1 MTDEAISNVCVKG
14 NVISSSLPGCL
25 SSQSCQ
31 PPLDLDLPGTQH
43 VLAPSPT
50 KLHAL
55 ALAQPARAPP
65 RLLGKD
71 APLWGQMTPLQ
82 HRLAQ
87 HCLGVKCSSHA
98 QQSNIVP
105 SAIYHPEHQ

>member
-1 MTDEAISNVCVKG
+1 MTDEEISHVCVKG
-14 NVISSSLPGCL
+14 NVISSSLSGCL

-55 ALAQPARAPP
+55 ALAEPARAAPS
-65 RLLGKD
+65 LLGKD
-71 APLWGQMTPLQ
+71 APVWGQMMSLQ
-82 HRLAQ
+82 HRFAQ
-87 HCLGVKCSSHA
+87 HYLGVKCSSHA
-98 QQSNIVP
+98 QQSNVVP
-105 SAIYHPEHQ
+105 SAICHPEHQ